1 MTQPKLDSLDKLGT
15 GGGEVAEEVEAAEHL
30 DQFIVGSLE
39 ALAWLLLMIGV
50 DSHEDMS
57 KELGVD
63 KQVGEEPALLGF
75 WHTSFTLVIPPATR
89 RYIAPLSRKAMSP
102 RHLRCSP

>member
-15 GGGEVAEEVEAAEHL
+15 GGGEVAEEVETADHL

-39 ALAWLLLMIGV
+39 ALTGLLLMVGV
-50 DSHEDMS
+50 DCYEDMS

-75 WHTSFTLVIPPATR
+75 RHTSFTLVISPATR
-89 RYIAPLSRKAMSP
+89 RYLEHLS
-102 RHLRCSP
+102 